1 MWTAPLF
8 RCRFPALLALL
19 AVGAMLAPGGMG
31 TTGVHAQE
39 VSPQERELY
48 LRVVSAHFD
57 LPAGEADRLLEG
69 RIAADELPL
78 VLYLSRESGIGA
90 PALVALR
97 RGGASWMSLVLR
109 AGIGADRFHVEIP
122 DEAVDSRT
130 ARVHGLFRDT
140 PRSGWRALELTDEE
154 FVTLVHL
161 RMLARRFDTTVT
173 RVAAAR
179 GEAPSWVHV
188 PFRLAGGAHLRERE
202 P

>member
-1 MWTAPLF
+1 MWIPPQF
-8 RCRFPALLALL
+8 RCRPLALVALLALG
-19 AVGAMLAPGGMG
+19 VTGA
-31 TTGVHAQE
+31 TGLSAQD
-39 VSPQERELY
+39 VSPQEREIY
-48 LRVVSAHFD
+48 VRVVSTHFD
-57 LPAGEADRLLEG
+57 LPSGEADRLLEG

-78 VLYLSRESGIGA
+78 VLYLSRESGIAA
-90 PALVALR
+90 PALVAMR
-97 RGGASWMSLVLR
+97 RGGASWMSLVRR

-130 ARVHGLFRDT
+130 ARVHALFRDT
-140 PRSGWRALELTDEE
+140 PRSGWNALEFTDEE

-179 GEAPSWVHV
+179 GEAPTWVHV
-188 PFRLAGGAHLRERE
+188 PFRLAGGAHLRAWE